1 MKAPT
6 SVCSAWASRAS
17 VSLAERMRRAAA
29 LTELIADFDGVMT
42 GVMGTLST
50 AAGRMS
56 SSAED
61 IGHLARAADN
71 EATSVSAAALQTDGN
86 LQMVAAASE
95 QLSASIG
102 E

>member
-1 MKAPT
+1 
-6 SVCSAWASRAS
+6 
-17 VSLAERMRRAAA
+17 
-29 LTELIADFDGVMT
+29 
-42 GVMGTLST
+42 
-50 AAGRMS
+50 GRMS

-102 E
+102 EIARQIARTSEMARMAAEQGAEAGMRIRRL